1 MIRRPPRSTRT
12 DPPLPHT
19 TLLRSPSLGTMP
31 SVAPPPR
38 EVETICLLRLSA
50 LGDVTHVLPLVHTL
64 QRAWP
69 GMPISWIIGRAE
81 RRLLEGLPG
90 VTFLEYDKRSGVA
103 GMRALRRPLQ
113 GSRLGALPQL
123 GDPAR
128 AEARSGFAPA

>member
-1 MIRRPPRSTRT
+1 
-12 DPPLPHT
+12 
-19 TLLRSPSLGTMP
+19 MP

-38 EVETICLLRLSA
+38 EVESICLLRLSA

-64 QRAWP
+64 QRACL

-103 GMRALRRPLQ
+103 GMRSEEHTSEVQSLMTSSYAVF
-113 GSRLGALPQL
+113 RLKK
-123 GDPAR
+123 
-128 AEARSGFAPA
+128 